1 MLDPYREVMVMVE
14 LFEQNMREDNRQS
27 SKGNQL
33 KWENEGNWY
42 KADSMG
48 YEGLSEY
55 LISVLLSYS
64 SLEPEE
70 YVSYQTE
77 MIRYKR
83 NQYPGCKSRNFL
95 PEGWKLITLE
105 RLFQSLYGE
114 SLNKAI
120 YSINDHT
127 ERVHF
132 LSEQTARI
140 TGLREFGIY
149 LGKLL
154 TVDTFFL
161 NEDRHTHNIAV
172 LQDELGEYHYC
183 PVFDNGAALLSDFRV
198 DYPMTGAVEE
208 MMQEAEAKTIC
219 RDFDEQLD
227 IVEDLYGKQI
237 QFCFDNKVVE
247 QLLADEPYYPE
258 EIKQRVQTIIR
269 RQRRK
274 YQYLF
279 NGSTEN

>member
-1 MLDPYREVMVMVE
+1 MLDPYREVRSMVE
-14 LFEQNMREDNRQS
+14 LFEKNMREDNRQS

-55 LISVLLSYS
+55 LISALLSYS
-64 SLEPEE
+64 SLNPEE

-77 MIRYKR
+77 RIHYKR
-83 NQYPGCKSRNFL
+83 NQYSGCKSRSFL

-105 RLFQSLYGE
+105 RLFQSMYGE

-127 ERVHF
+127 ERVRF
-132 LSEQTARI
+132 LAEQTVRM
-140 TGLREFGIY
+140 TGLEDFGIY
-149 LGKLL
+149 LAKLL

-172 LQDELGEYHYC
+172 LQDSFGEYHYC
-183 PVFDNGAALLSDFRV
+183 PIFDNGAALLSDTRG
-198 DYPMTGAVEE
+198 DYPLTGEVEE
-208 MMQEAEAKTIC
+208 IMQEAEAKTIC

-227 IVEDLYGKQI
+227 IVEELYGRQF
-237 QFCFDNKVVE
+237 QFCFDDKKTE

-258 EIKQRVQTIIR
+258 EIKQRVQTIVR
-269 RQRRK
+269 RQRKK

-279 NGSTEN
+279 VETC

>member
-1 MLDPYREVMVMVE
+1 MVE

-33 KWENEGNWY
+33 KWENDGSWY

-48 YEGLSEY
+48 YEGLAEY
-55 LISVLLSYS
+55 LISGLLAYS

-77 MIRYKR
+77 LIRYR
-83 NQYPGCKSRNFL
+83 RSQYLGCKSRNFL
-95 PEGWKLITLE
+95 PDGWKLITLE
-105 RLFQSLYGE
+105 RLFQSMYGE

-120 YSINDHT
+120 YSISDHT
-127 ERVHF
+127 ERVRF
-132 LSEQTARI
+132 LAEQTARM
-140 TGLREFGIY
+140 TGLREFGSY

-154 TVDTFFL
+154 TVDAFFL

-172 LQDELGEYHYC
+172 LLDDLGEYYYC
-183 PVFDNGAALLSDFRV
+183 PVFDNGAALLSDTRG
-198 DYPMTGAVEE
+198 DYPMAGAVEE

-227 IVEDLYGKQI
+227 IVENLYGRQLR
-237 QFCFDNKVVE
+237 FCFGNEEVE

-258 EIKQRVQTIIR
+258 EIKQRVRTVIR

-279 NGSTEN
+279 CETFEN